1 MKQFKKVLAFVLA
14 LAMVVTAVPTA
25 DAKAAAKAPKLNN
38 TKKILYVGQSYTLK
52 IGNLPANWKKCTYA
66 WSASNKNVTVKK
78 GKYGQA
84 ASVKANKAGT
94 ATVTVK
100 MTYPQ
105 TAAQKKAKKKT
116 VKTFKCAVTVK
127 DPSIIALEAAEVIE
141 GSTVSVKATAVPANA
156 KITYESDNTNVATVD
171 ADGIV
176 TGVKAG
182 TAIIT
187 STALNKTAK
196 TVITVKSAAAQLA
209 TVKQTASN
217 EFVANF
223 TADASKT
230 ITKDDFRVI
239 AADNSAELPVKSV
252 EYSADGLSATVT
264 LLNNFV
270 DATAY
275 KISCKDVTVDFTATV
290 GAVDHIAI
298 TTSSAEQN
306 VATPIKFALYDKNNI
321 DITSSVSIDTTCFVN
336 VNGNYS
342 TAEINKASTAK
353 ITMANVGDTVDVT
366 VTYSSNAK
374 DAQDVTATQKI
385 TCVAAKAVK
394 GEAAFLKTDT
404 TNDKSGCAKFYL
416 GTSDKSVSV
425 VEGADEA
432 ATVYFCAKQDEYTAY
447 SYDSYEVESAND
459 TIASASVDTDNGKF
473 AKISVQGNT
482 VGSTQLNV
490 KAVKNDVATYYT
502 IPVTVTKPLK
512 AVKMTVEN
520 NRPVMSDVK
529 DKDYKGI
536 IKAKLYDAEGKEVT
550 TNGTFKFEI
559 TTKTDNGGIGIKETD
574 KDNEIEIN
582 AAKAKAK
589 TYTIKVTGSDTKNG
603 NGEVFM
609 KSTTVQVKAL
619 PEDAT
624 KVDEDGTLIGDG
636 VALTYQIEM
645 NATTLDEADK
655 DKRTLTP
662 NLYATCNGLFAG
674 YVRIEGNKVT
684 VAEGNVKANDATQL
698 DNVTVAAK
706 FGTKILTA
714 TNELYGEVGK
724 HEPITVYNQ
733 TSFDTVNTTP
743 GPIVYTP
750 EGSDTL
756 AKEGNYTLEYKLYYT
771 QDKKDESKAV
781 SKTNVFTVTNSI
793 VKPKV
798 AVVSKT
804 VDSLVGYTDIYKDGI
819 KTNVD
824 MNNNQVETASSFV
837 DLYKNLTTKAKPE
850 ATGSKMIVKYAVVED
865 NYGGETWNFF
875 IPINTT
881 FKTE

>member
-25 DAKAAAKAPKLNN
+25 DAKAAAKAPKINN
-38 TKKILYVGQSYTLK
+38 YKKILYVGQYYTLK
-52 IGNLPANWKKCTYA
+52 VNNLPANWKKCTYA
-66 WSASNKNVTVKK
+66 WSTSDKSVATIKK

-84 ASVKANKAGT
+84 ANVTAVKAGK

-230 ITKDDFRVI
+230 ITKDDFRVV

-252 EYSADGLSATVT
+252 AYSADGLSATVT

-275 KISCKDVTVDFTATV
+275 KISCKDVTLDFTATV

-342 TAEINKASTAK
+342 TAEINKASAAK
-353 ITMANVGDTVDVT
+353 ITMATVGDTVDVT

-394 GEAAFLKTDT
+394 GEAAFLKTET
-404 TNDKSGCAKFYL
+404 TNNKSNCAKFYL

-459 TIASASVDTDNGKF
+459 TIASASVDIDNGKF

-512 AVKMTVEN
+512 AVKMTVDN
-520 NRPVMSDVK
+520 NRPVMSNVNDSA
-529 DKDYKGI
+529 YKGTI
-536 IKAKLYDAEGKEVT
+536 TAKLYDAEGNDVT
-550 TNGTFKFEI
+550 VNGAFEFEI
-559 TTKTDNGGIGIKETD
+559 TTKSGDGETPITLTPEANNKTGIT
-574 KDNEIEIN
+574 
-582 AAKAKAK
+582 AAGVTAK

-619 PEDAT
+619 PAEAANA
-624 KVDEDGTLIGDG
+624 G
-636 VALTYQIEM
+636 VALNYQIEM
-645 NATTLDEADK
+645 NATSLDEADVN
-655 DKRTLTP
+655 KRTLKP

-674 YVRIEGNKVT
+674 YVRIEGGNVT
-684 VAEGNVKANDATQL
+684 VAEDNVKANTATAL
-698 DNVTVAAK
+698 ENVTVAAK

-714 TNELYGEVGK
+714 ATGLYGATGD
-724 HEPITVYNQ
+724 HAAITDYNQ
-733 TSFDTVNTTP
+733 TSFDTVDTTA
-743 GPIVYTP
+743 GTIVYTP
-750 EGSDTL
+750 EGSTTL

-771 QDKKDESKAV
+771 KDNKDESKAV
-781 SKTNVFTVTNSI
+781 SKTNAFTVTNSI

-804 VDSLVGYTDIYKDGI
+804 VDSLDEDDIFKGGI

-824 MNNNQVETASSFV
+824 MNNNQVETNSSFV
-837 DLYKNLTTKAKPE
+837 SLMKDTRNPAVLE
-850 ATGSKMIVKYAVVED
+850 ATGNKMIVKYAVVED
-865 NYGGETWNFF
+865 NYGTEKWNFF

-881 FKTE
+881 FKAE

>member
-25 DAKAAAKAPKLNN
+25 DAKAAAKAPKINN
-38 TKKILYVGQSYTLK
+38 YKKILYVGQYYTLK
-52 IGNLPANWKKCTYA
+52 VNNLPANWKKCTYA
-66 WSASNKNVTVKK
+66 WSTSDKSVATIKK

-84 ASVKANKAGT
+84 ANVTAVKAGK

-230 ITKDDFRVI
+230 ITKDDFRVV

-252 EYSADGLSATVT
+252 AYSADGLSATVT

-275 KISCKDVTVDFTATV
+275 KISCKDVTLDFTATV

-394 GEAAFLKTDT
+394 GEAAFLKTTT
-404 TNDKSGCAKFYL
+404 TNAISNCAKFYL

-425 VEGADEA
+425 VEGAA
-432 ATVYFCAKQDEYTAY
+432 ASDVYFCAKQDEYTAY

-459 TIASASVDTDNGKF
+459 TIASASVDIDNGKF

-512 AVKMTVEN
+512 AVKMTVDN
-520 NRPVMSDVK
+520 SRPIMSNVNDS
-529 DKDYKGI
+529 DYAGTI
-536 IKAKLYDAEGKEVT
+536 TAKLYDAEGNEVT
-550 TNGTFKFEI
+550 GNGTFQFEI
-559 TTKTDNGGIGIKETD
+559 TTKSGETD
-574 KDNEIEIN
+574 TPIEKHDGASTTKIT
-582 AAKAKAK
+582 AAAATAK
-589 TYTIKVTGSDTKNG
+589 TYTIKVTGSDTVNG

-609 KSTTVQVKAL
+609 KSTTVQVKSL
-619 PEDAT
+619 PADAT
-624 KVDEDGTLIGDG
+624 DPAGKG

-645 NATTLDEADK
+645 NATSLDEAVST
-655 DKRTLTP
+655 KRTLTP

-674 YVRIEGNKVT
+674 YVRIDGGDVT
-684 VAEGNVKANDATQL
+684 VAEGNVKANAATAL
-698 DNVTVAAK
+698 EDVKVAAK

-714 TNELYGEVGK
+714 TNELYGATGT
-724 HEPITVYNQ
+724 HEQIADYNA
-733 TSFDTVNTTP
+733 TSFDTVNTAGT
-743 GPIVYTP
+743 IEYTP
-750 EGSDTL
+750 EGSTTL

-771 QDKKDESKAV
+771 KDKDNGAVPENKAI
-781 SKTNVFTVTNSI
+781 SKTNAFTVTNSI

-804 VDSLVGYTDIYKDGI
+804 VDSLTDADIFKDGI

-824 MNNNQVETASSFV
+824 MNNNQVETNSSFV
-837 DLYKNLTTKAKPE
+837 KLMKNLNDLADIE
-850 ATGSKMIVKYAVVED
+850 ATSTGSKMIVKYAVVED